1 MKYPRGLAIIF
12 SVAPYAKGLYARK
25 KRLYMHQADSTG
37 RSGSASIGGDARLAS
52 STFAVVPSF
61 PRPRTWSI
69 KAKGESARKR
79 TTLQGTH
86 VRRRAHVHFGHALR
100 SPHVAPAPVSRVLAL
115 RGTLRDFALYVFIP
129 GEYELPRSRLM
140 SCVIPDIVPLFP
152 KDRGPFSRLTTARGT
167 RTWTEPRA
175 LLGFNVSS
183 RERTRSVQIRGTS
196 F

>member
-52 STFAVVPSF
+52 SNFAVVPSF

-69 KAKGESARKR
+69 KAKAKAPAKGRPSKGR
-79 TTLQGTH
+79 TCVAAHTSTSNMLYDP
-86 VRRRAHVHFGHALR
+86 RA
-100 SPHVAPAPVSRVLAL
+100 SPPAPVSRVLAL

-183 RERTRSVQIRGTS
+183 RERTRSVQIPGTS